1 MYVPWHFQEYIVG
14 LCYQYIPL
22 LSCYFYLNY
31 FQTIMSEP
39 IKVPPSP
46 RQKKQVVL
54 TGSSDDIDG
63 RDYVIAGVKTNH
75 NVLFIF

>member
-1 MYVPWHFQEYIVG
+1 
-14 LCYQYIPL
+14 
-22 LSCYFYLNY
+22 
-31 FQTIMSEP
+31 MSEP